1 MGDTSDH
8 ILLTEGRAAVILQP
22 HMRNKSAAHWLE
34 NDRRYDPVIPF
45 HYLQGQP
52 YYLESDLVNFIT
64 KALNPAARFVR
75 VRSQLLTD
83 IRQVSERRRHSD
95 RRISEGIVLS
105 HLIERRD
112 TDHFDRRLSGVLNRR
127 TEPAI

>member
-8 ILLTEGRAAVILQP
+8 ILLTEERAAVILQP

-52 YYLESDLVNFIT
+52 YYLESDLVNIIT
-64 KALNPAARFVR
+64 KALNAASYLPIFVKCP
-75 VRSQLLTD
+75 SGADTA
-83 IRQVSERRRHSD
+83 
-95 RRISEGIVLS
+95 IV
-105 HLIERRD
+105 E
-112 TDHFDRRLSGVLNRR
+112 
-127 TEPAI
+127 

>member
-22 HMRNKSAAHWLE
+22 HMRNKSGAHWLE

-45 HYLQGQP
+45 HCLQGQP
-52 YYLESDLVNFIT
+52 YYLESDLVNFII

-83 IRQVSERRRHSD
+83 IRQVSERRRPD
-95 RRISEGIVLS
+95 TAIV
-105 HLIERRD
+105 E
-112 TDHFDRRLSGVLNRR
+112 
-127 TEPAI
+127 

>member
-1 MGDTSDH
+1 MDDTSYH
-8 ILLTEGRAAVILQP
+8 VLLTEEEAAAILQP

-34 NDRRYDPVIPF
+34 NDRQYDPVIKF

-52 YYLESDLVNFIT
+52 YYLETNLVTFIT

-75 VRSQLLTD
+75 VRNQLLTD
-83 IRQVSERRRHSD
+83 VRQVSERRR
-95 RRISEGIVLS
+95 RRNRRMSAGVILS
-105 HLIERRD
+105 HLLERRD

-127 TEPAI
+127 NH